1 MATPSGE
8 VGLLTPE
15 GHGSTGRIGAA
26 ASSARCSPSGEVG
39 LLTPEGHGS
48 TRLGDTIEAGFVE
61 GAVDEGLAVE
71 VVELTSPPNFCIFL
85 FCLFCFFLLD
95 LEVF

>member
-26 ASSARCSPSGEVG
+26 ASSAHCPPSGEVS

-61 GAVDEGLAVE
+61 FLVSTNLAHVATVGIASRRSDTRRRSS
-71 VVELTSPPNFCIFL
+71 VVALSAA
-85 FCLFCFFLLD
+85 
-95 LEVF
+95 